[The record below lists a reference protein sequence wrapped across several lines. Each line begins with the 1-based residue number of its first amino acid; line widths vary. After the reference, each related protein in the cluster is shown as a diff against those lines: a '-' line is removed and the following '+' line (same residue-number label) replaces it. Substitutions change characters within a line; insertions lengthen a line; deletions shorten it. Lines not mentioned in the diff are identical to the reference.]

1 MTRYDKMDDR
11 GRNKNVK
18 LFGFE
23 LTMTSAL
30 LLFITSAMMLIAGFV
45 GMYSVISTY
54 NATSYFP
61 MAIFLLYL
69 VILAFGFYIFIQ
81 TIRFRG
87 INR

>member
-1 MTRYDKMDDR
+1 MTRYEKRSSKD
-11 GRNKNVK
+11 VK

-30 LLFITSAMMLIAGFV
+30 LLFITSAMMLIVGFV

-61 MAIFLLYL
+61 TAIFLLHL